1 MQRPRTINRRSG
13 GGGLFAA
20 FMCLNPQEMLDEKP
34 ELMETGPCASKS
46 AGKFA
51 SSLAKVEPGDL
62 RARVSARPRVFAN
75 HEDDLKAIPLSSY
88 FLYFSII
95 NSAYFQRDQPA
106 SLLLIWRCRDLIP
119 IYVH

>member
-1 MQRPRTINRRSG
+1 VPARGKGASRARIMQRPRTINRRSD

-75 HEDDLKAIPLSSY
+75 HEDDLKAIPLS
-88 FLYFSII
+88 I
-95 NSAYFQRDQPA
+95 
-106 SLLLIWRCRDLIP
+106 
-119 IYVH
+119 